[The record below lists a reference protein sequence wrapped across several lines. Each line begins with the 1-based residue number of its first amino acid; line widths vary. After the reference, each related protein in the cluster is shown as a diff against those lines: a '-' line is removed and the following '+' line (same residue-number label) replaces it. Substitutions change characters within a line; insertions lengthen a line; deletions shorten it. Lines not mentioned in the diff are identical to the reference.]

1 MQRPDCRR
9 MTKNPLRESSPKHDV
24 YQPTRERIYMRS
36 RQMAAPDKA
45 AKYQE
50 LLYPSKHPTSW
61 QKKEVAMTHPG
72 LLFLSLVFLG

>member
-1 MQRPDCRR
+1 
-9 MTKNPLRESSPKHDV
+9 
-24 YQPTRERIYMRS
+24 MRS